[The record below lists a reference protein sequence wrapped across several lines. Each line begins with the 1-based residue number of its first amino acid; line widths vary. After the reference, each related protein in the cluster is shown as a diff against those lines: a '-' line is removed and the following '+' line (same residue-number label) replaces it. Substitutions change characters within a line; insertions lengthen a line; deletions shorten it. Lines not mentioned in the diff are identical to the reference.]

1 MGFTF
6 TEAKRK
12 LHQENLRM
20 QNEMA
25 RLKKL
30 LANSPDGAVGG
41 VELSDDGETGDD
53 RVPTTKDANRLEIEL
68 RAARE
73 QISSKNTELS
83 SSKNQ

>member
-1 MGFTF
+1 MVLLS
-6 TEAKRK
+6 TETNQN

-20 QNEMA
+20 QNEIA

-41 VELSDDGETGDD
+41 VELSDGAETSDD
-53 RVPTTKDANRLEIEL
+53 RAPTAKDANRLEIEL

-73 QISSKNTELS
+73 QISSNENPLS
-83 SSKNQ
+83 S